1 MNGSLGVFIE
11 ETPDSILWALNL
23 VVTSIDTFFNTLYD
37 GVLGLYLLIT
47 KGLLSVYNSICW
59 TLRLIFEASDLV
71 GKTLYLSVSNI
82 VYGISLIPQTLVD
95 GLWYLYHAFR
105 SILSAVG
112 EGGRY
117 TAHAVK
123 EAPLQVV
130 NIYFLPSK
138 LAGC

>member
-1 MNGSLGVFIE
+1 M
-11 ETPDSILWALNL
+11 
-23 VVTSIDTFFNTLYD
+23 
-37 GVLGLYLLIT
+37 
-47 KGLLSVYNSICW
+47 
-59 TLRLIFEASDLV
+59 
-71 GKTLYLSVSNI
+71 SNI

-95 GLWYLYHAFR
+95 GLWGLYHAFR

-130 NIYFLPSK
+130 NIYFLPK
-138 LAGC
+138 VWIF

>member
-1 MNGSLGVFIE
+1 MNGSIGVFIE
-11 ETPDSILWALNL
+11 ETLETILWALNL
-23 VVTSIDTFFNTLYD
+23 VVTSIDTFFSTLYD
-37 GVLGLYLLIT
+37 GALGIYLLIT
-47 KGLLSVYNSICW
+47 KGLLSFYNSICW

-82 VYGISLIPQTLVD
+82 IYGISLIPQTLAD

-123 EAPLQVV
+123 EAPLQVA

-138 LAGC
+138 LAGS